1 MYDDN
6 RNKPLHVILKTSA
19 YIMSY
24 DEKTKWMWF
33 LIDDDYLLGNIIPFV
48 IKSVLIS
55 KTIW

>member
-24 DEKTKWMWF
+24 DGKTKWMWF